1 MPFPKHS
8 KTQFSINTTK
18 HIYFSGLN
26 GLRFFAAL
34 AVVITHIELL
44 KGQYSKPNLWNDNKL
59 IFELGGLGV
68 VFFFVLSGFLITF
81 LLLKE
86 KENSG
91 TISIMKFYTR
101 RILRI
106 WPLYF
111 LLMIIGF
118 FVIPLFPAFNH
129 VYFTPFFKESFWSN
143 FLLYLFILP
152 NLALAMFKPVP
163 HIGQLWS
170 IGVEEQF
177 YLIWPWLVKHSKNL
191 LRILVIVIAVCLLLK
206 FLFQMLVCYNPENDS
221 LIKVKTF
228 IATLKFESMAIGGI
242 GAWCVYNKKYLDLI
256 LNNTLMFASLF
267 MILISVYFTPGFI
280 QDGVFILQSVLF
292 LIVIINV
299 SSNPNTILK
308 LENKMFVFLGNI
320 SYGIY
325 MYHMIMIVAVMLLM
339 EKLGIAVDN
348 SLLSQFLIY
357 SLSVG
362 LTILV
367 SWLSYR
373 YFETYFI
380 KLKKKVTVVSS
391 GSTNH

>member
-1 MPFPKHS
+1 M
-8 KTQFSINTTK
+8 
-18 HIYFSGLN
+18 
-26 GLRFFAAL
+26 
-34 AVVITHIELL
+34 ITHIELL
-44 KGQYSKPNLWNDNKL
+44 KGQYSKPNLWDSNKL
-59 IFELGGLGV
+59 VFELGGLGV
-68 VFFFVLSGFLITF
+68 VFFFVLSGFLITY

-91 TISIMKFYTR
+91 TISVIKFYSR

-118 FVIPLFPAFNH
+118 FILPLFPAFNH
-129 VYFTPFFKESFWSN
+129 AYFTPFFKDHFWSN

-177 YLIWPWLVKHSKNL
+177 YLVWPWLVKHSKNL
-191 LRILVIVIAVCLLLK
+191 LRILFLVIAICLLLK
-206 FLFQMLVCYNPENDS
+206 ILFQVLVWYNPGNLS
-221 LIKVKTF
+221 LIKFKTF

-242 GAWCVYNKKYLDLI
+242 GAWCVYHKKYLDLI
-256 LNNTLMFASLF
+256 LNNVLMFASLF

-280 QDGVFILQSVLF
+280 QDGIFILQSVLF

-299 SSNPNTILK
+299 SCNSNSVLK
-308 LENKMFVFLGNI
+308 LENKAFVFLGNI

-325 MYHMIMIVAVMLLM
+325 MYHMVVIVGVILLLD
-339 EKLGIAVDN
+339 KLGIGVDN
-348 SLLSQFLIY
+348 SLTSQTAMY
-357 SLSVG
+357 SLSIG
-362 LTILV
+362 LTILIA
-367 SWLSYR
+367 WLSYR
-373 YFETYFI
+373 YFETFFI

-391 GSTNH
+391 GSNTD

>member
-1 MPFPKHS
+1 M
-8 KTQFSINTTK
+8 
-18 HIYFSGLN
+18 
-26 GLRFFAAL
+26 RFLAAL
-34 AVVITHIELL
+34 AVVVTHIELL

-91 TISIMKFYTR
+91 TISVVKFYSR
-101 RILRI
+101 RVLRI

-118 FVIPLFPAFNH
+118 FVLPLFPAFNH
-129 VYFTPFFKESFWSN
+129 VYFTPFFKENFWSN

-177 YLIWPWLVKHSKNL
+177 YLMWPWLVKHSKNL

-206 FLFQMLVCYNPENDS
+206 VLFQMLVWYNPENSS
-221 LIKVKTF
+221 LLKIKTF

-242 GAWCVYNKKYLDLI
+242 GAWCVYNKKYLRLI

-280 QDGVFILQSVLF
+280 QDGVFIFQSLLF

-299 SSNPNTILK
+299 SSNPNSVLK
-308 LENKMFVFLGNI
+308 LENKTFVFLGNI

-339 EKLGIAVDN
+339 EKLGVAVDN
-348 SLLSQFLIY
+348 SLPSQCLIY

-367 SWLSYR
+367 SWVSYR
-373 YFETYFI
+373 YFETFFI
-380 KLKKKVTVVSS
+380 KLKKKVTVISS
-391 GSTNH
+391 GSSTS